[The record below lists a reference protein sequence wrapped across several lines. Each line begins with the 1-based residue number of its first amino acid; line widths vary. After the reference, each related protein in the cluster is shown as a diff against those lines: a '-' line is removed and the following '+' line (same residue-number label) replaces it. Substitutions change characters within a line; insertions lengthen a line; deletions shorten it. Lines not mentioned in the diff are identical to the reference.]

1 MIFKENN
8 KKKEV
13 KLCML
18 YIYLRK
24 CSNTLLWGS
33 GENDEGILAPG
44 FVDFGKETKESVYF
58 FLVKF

>member
-1 MIFKENN
+1 
-8 KKKEV
+8 
-13 KLCML
+13 ML